1 MMSLER
7 TPSSMATRVRRGR
20 HSTARRRSSLAER
33 RERIGLPRPRYRAWL
48 EPGRGATPMKLG
60 VHIGYWGLGLTSQDQ
75 VEIVQEA
82 ERLGFDSVWTA
93 EAYGSDAA
101 TILGWIAGQ
110 TTKIRLGSAIFQ
122 MPGRSPAMTAM
133 TAATLDQLSDGRMI
147 LGIGSSGPQVAEG
160 WHGQRFGRQIQRTR
174 EYVAV
179 VRQALSRERLEFHG
193 ETLELPLPDGP
204 GKALKLTIAPVQERI
219 PIYLAAIGPKNTQ
232 LAGEV
237 ADGWIPIFLS
247 PENVGD
253 LRPLLEEG
261 AARAGRALDGFDIA
275 PTVNASIDDDLQA
288 ARDRMRPF
296 IALYVGGMGSRQ
308 QNFYNALA
316 VRYGFEE
323 AARKVQDLYLDGKRD
338 EAAAAVPDELVDTVT
353 LCGPADRVR
362 ERLAVYREA
371 GVGPLG
377 ITPVAGSKEER
388 IEQLRIVAELCAA

>member
-1 MMSLER
+1 MNASDQ
-7 TPSSMATRVRRGR
+7 
-20 HSTARRRSSLAER
+20 LA
-33 RERIGLPRPRYRAWL
+33 L
-48 EPGRGATPMKLG
+48 
-60 VHIGYWGLGLTSQDQ
+60 
-75 VEIVQEA
+75 VQEA
-82 ERLGFDSVWTA
+82 DAAGFHSVWAA

-101 TILGWIAGQ
+101 TVLAWLAAQ
-110 TTKIRLGSAIFQ
+110 TSQIRIGSAIFQ

-133 TAATLDQLSDGRMI
+133 TAATLDQLSGGRML
-147 LGIGSSGPQVAEG
+147 LGIGASGPQVSEG
-160 WHGQRFGRQIQRTR
+160 WHGQRFGRQLQRTR

-179 VRQALSRERLEFHG
+179 VRQALARERLEFHG

-204 GKALKLTIAPVQERI
+204 GKALKLTIAPVQDHI

-232 LAGEV
+232 LAGEI
-237 ADGWIPIFLS
+237 ADGWIPIFFS

-261 AARAGRALDGFDIA
+261 ASRSGRSLDGFDIA
-275 PTVNASIDDDLQA
+275 PTVNVSIDDDLDA

-296 IALYVGGMGSRQ
+296 IALYVGGMGSRK

-353 LCGPADRVR
+353 LCGPAGRVR
-362 ERLAVYREA
+362 ERLAVYRDA
-371 GVGPLG
+371 GVGTLG
-377 ITPVAGSKEER
+377 ITPTAGSKEER
-388 IEQLRIVAELCAA
+388 IEQLRLVAELCG